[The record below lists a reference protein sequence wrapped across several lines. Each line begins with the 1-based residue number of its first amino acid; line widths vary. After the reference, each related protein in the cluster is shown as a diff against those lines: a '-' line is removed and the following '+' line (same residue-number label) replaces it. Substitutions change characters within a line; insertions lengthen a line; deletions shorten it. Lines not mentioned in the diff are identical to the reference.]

1 MKYLN
6 NIGKSIVRG
15 AIWIYCK
22 IVYRAKAIG
31 TENIPKSGAVLICG
45 NHKSFLDPPL
55 IEVTCKRK
63 DVRFLAKRE
72 LTKNKFLAFL
82 AKQFREILVDR
93 DSKDMTAIKETL
105 KGFKNGD
112 CIAIFPEGTRNG
124 IQKGEK
130 VKEGAAFFALN
141 SNAVVIP
148 AGIKGG
154 DKPFKK
160 VTITYGKPI
169 DLSEERKNRK
179 DKEIIEKVTNEIM
192 NKILE
197 LAK

>member
-148 AGIKGG
+148 VGIKGG
-154 DKPFKK
+154 EKPFKK
-160 VTITYGKPI
+160 VTITYGKPM
-169 DLSEERKNRK
+169 DFSEERKNRK
-179 DKEIIEKVTNEIM
+179 DKATIEKVTDEIM

>member
-6 NIGKSIVRG
+6 NIGKAIVRG

-22 IVYRAKAIG
+22 IVYRAKVIG

-63 DVRFLAKRE
+63 DVRFIAKRE

-105 KGFKNGD
+105 KGLKNGD

-154 DKPFKK
+154 ERPFKK
-160 VTITYGKPI
+160 VTITYGKPM
-169 DLSEERKNRK
+169 DFSEEKKNRK
-179 DKEIIEKVTNEIM
+179 DKATIEKVTDEIM
-192 NKILE
+192 DKILE